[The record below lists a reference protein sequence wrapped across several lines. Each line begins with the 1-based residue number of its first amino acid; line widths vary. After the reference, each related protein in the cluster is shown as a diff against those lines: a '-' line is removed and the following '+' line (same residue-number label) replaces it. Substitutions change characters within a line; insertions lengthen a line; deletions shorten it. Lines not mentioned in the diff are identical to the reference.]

1 VCRRTVALALLR
13 FPVSPL
19 AAGVAL
25 AGWLGYQT
33 DEPDLRPADEQ
44 TEMESG
50 EPWEHRRW

>member
-13 FPVSPL
+13 FPVFPL